1 MNERF
6 ARIERILDW
15 NLSLLNRQERMG
27 FVVSASPVSSL
38 CLERDGVMHNYE
50 IGGDKLLRRMIC
62 VQ

>member
-6 ARIERILDW
+6 ARVEKILDW

-27 FVVSASPVSSL
+27 FVVSANPISSL
-38 CLERDGVMHNYE
+38 CLERDGVKHNYE
-50 IGGDKLLRRMIC
+50 IGSDRLLRRLAC